1 MWQIW
6 FVIVIILLITLYFYP
21 NSFLCYTFFAS
32 SVVFM
37 FSLWI
42 PNLILTT
49 SLFILLSIF
58 FKITQ
63 QFINFPFQR
72 IKFFLPKT
80 CILHQ
85 TGIVIG
91 DYQGKP
97 LETGFAKINHEI
109 WPITSYQALNKGQ
122 LIQVESIQ
130 GIKLIVT
137 PIKH

>member
-21 NSFLCYTFFAS
+21 NSFLCYTFFTSLVA
-32 SVVFM
+32 FM

-49 SLFILLSIF
+49 SLFILLSAF
-58 FKITQ
+58 FKLAQ
-63 QFINFPFQR
+63 MFIRFPSQH
-72 IKFFLPKT
+72 IKFFLLKT

-85 TGIVIG
+85 TGIVISE
-91 DYQGKP
+91 YHRKP

-109 WPITSYQALNKGQ
+109 WPITSYHALNKGQ

-137 PIKH
+137 PLKH